1 MSTAFDEKY
10 PTIAWWVQSG
20 GTVELGREYDTR
32 SIIRVLDEGGML
44 WEGEEEYESVAT
56 ALDEA
61 EAFLAK
67 WAEENG
73 C

>member
-10 PTIAWWVQSG
+10 PSIAWWVQGG
-20 GTVELGREYDTR
+20 GTVELGREYDNR

-44 WEGEEEYESVAT
+44 WEGEEEYESVTA

-73 C
+73 Y